1 MEPVKL
7 FAVVFGLYVQEWIVS
22 TLLAHP
28 CITSRDCNCSISAIE
43 GEYYAD
49 CSNKNLQ
56 NAPNFSNS
64 FYPIAGIDLSIN
76 VLSKFPSHLPKTLK
90 YLNVSANSLDRL
102 TRHDI
107 REYPHLIELRMSK
120 CKLKVLESHSLNG
133 SQLRYLDVSGN
144 RELTLSVLKNISC
157 DLSESFIETLIL
169 DELQCPI
176 GPSIVLTA
184 DHVKC
189 LRNTSLKT
197 LSLASNRIVYLN
209 VHVIP
214 TLPESL
220 TVLNFSD
227 NKLTLELYAF
237 QLRQLKSMKVLDFSY
252 QSRIP
257 ELNSEYLACR
267 FGEKDCITGETEQEQ
282 REPEPKVYDFDPYNY
297 TFYLPQSL
305 ETVYVHNCDLK
316 FKMSHHIYKIGKHLS
331 HVTLQNNVLYEWST
345 PLYGIEPVRHLD
357 MSNNFCTTVQENF
370 FVDGKNLI
378 FLDLSKNILGDS
390 FAKDIHGNIFR
401 SLRSLNI
408 LNISRNKIT
417 ILPRKMFQTTVNL
430 RELRLSHNQI
440 TKFEVMIQH
449 MKYLSLLDISHNQ
462 IETLPTDIQEAID
475 GIAGTHPIKVNL
487 YGNPLS
493 CRCEHFDFIMWLHKH
508 NDIVFLN
515 FENYTCVFQNEKHAL
530 NSTTLLKFHK
540 QCAEYSLL
548 TVILFAVILIFTIS
562 VICKIIYRFRWRL
575 RYLYYITVKQSNA
588 DTADPKPYRYDAF
601 ISYAAEN
608 EIFAIDVINDL
619 ERNSNLRVCFHSR
632 DFIPGTAIADNI
644 SNAIQNSRRTV
655 CIVTSHFL
663 QSYWCMFE
671 FNMARMVS
679 FYSRAGE
686 NVLSLVLLEK
696 YPTHKMPLDLAE
708 VILSNSYLE
717 YPGNFLDRQSFTSK
731 LAEHL

>member
-1 MEPVKL
+1 MGYIKIL
-7 FAVVFGLYVQEWIVS
+7 TAVFGLQSWIILLLSADQRLKKRVS
-22 TLLAHP
+22 
-28 CITSRDCNCSISAIE
+28 NCSFTEIE
-43 GEYYAD
+43 GEWYVD

-56 NAPNFSNS
+56 NAPNFSNRT
-64 FYPIAGIDLSIN
+64 YPIVGTDLSIN
-76 VLSKFPSHLPKTLK
+76 HLSKFPSHLPKTLK

-102 TRHDI
+102 SRHDI

-120 CKLKVLESHSLNG
+120 CKLKALEFHSLNG

-157 DLSESFIETLIL
+157 DLVDSYIETLIL

-197 LSLASNRIVYLN
+197 LSLASNRIVYLDC
-209 VHVIP
+209 HVIA

-227 NKLTLELYAF
+227 NKFTLGLYVF
-237 QLRQLKSMKVLDFSY
+237 HLHLLKSIKVLDFSY

-257 ELNSEYLACR
+257 VQNFENIKCAYREKNCNAEETERERRELN
-267 FGEKDCITGETEQEQ
+267 
-282 REPEPKVYDFDPYNY
+282 PKVYDIKPVNY

-305 ETVYVHNCDLK
+305 EKLYLHDCNFK
-316 FKMSHHIYKIGKHLS
+316 FKLNHYIYKTGENLS
-331 HVTLQNNVLYEWST
+331 YVTLGNNKFYEWNT
-345 PLYGIEPVRHLD
+345 TLYGIQPVKYLD
-357 MSNNFCTTVQENF
+357 MSNNFCTNIQQDF
-370 FVDGKNLI
+370 FADGKNLI

-390 FAKDIHGNIFR
+390 FAKDINGHI
-401 SLRSLNI
+401 LRPLQSLNI
-408 LNISRNKIT
+408 LNISQNKIT
-417 ILPRKMFQTTVNL
+417 ILPRALFQSTVNL
-430 RELRLSHNQI
+430 RELRLSHNEI
-440 TKFEVMIQH
+440 TNFEVMIHH
-449 MKYLSLLDISHNQ
+449 MKHLSLLDISHNQ
-462 IETLPTDIQEAID
+462 IQTLTTDIQQAID
-475 GIAGTHPIKVNL
+475 GIASMHPIKVNL

-493 CRCEHFDFIMWLHKH
+493 CRCEHLDFIVWLNQH
-508 NDIVFLN
+508 NNNIVFMN
-515 FENYTCVFQNEKHAL
+515 FENYTCVFQNEKHAM
-530 NSTTLLKFHK
+530 NSTTLLEVHK

-548 TVILFAVILIFTIS
+548 SVILVAVILIFTIS
-562 VICKIIYRFRWRL
+562 IICKIIHRFRWRL
-575 RYLYYITVKQSNA
+575 RYLYYITAKQSNA

-608 EIFAIDVINDL
+608 ETFAIDIINDL
-619 ERNSNLRVCFHSR
+619 ERNSNLKVCFHSR

-655 CIVTSHFL
+655 CFVTSHFL

-686 NVLSLVLLEK
+686 NILILVLLEK
-696 YPTHKMPLDLAE
+696 YPTHKMPLDLIE
-708 VILSNSYLE
+708 LIQYNSYLE
-717 YPGNFLDRQSFTSK
+717 YPGNFVDKESFTSQ
-731 LAEHL
+731 LAKHL